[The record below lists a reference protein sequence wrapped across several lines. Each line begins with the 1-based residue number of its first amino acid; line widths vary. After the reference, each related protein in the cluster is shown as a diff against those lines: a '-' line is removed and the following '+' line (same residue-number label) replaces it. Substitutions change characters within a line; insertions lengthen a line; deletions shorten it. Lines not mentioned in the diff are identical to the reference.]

1 MAAAAAG
8 GIVQLILAQGD
19 FLTLTINYTVVAAA
33 IDQVALSVRR
43 GVGKV
48 KPEGVGGEDFV
59 SMGDIQVFTP

>member
-1 MAAAAAG
+1 M
-8 GIVQLILAQGD
+8 
-19 FLTLTINYTVVAAA
+19 TLTINYTVVAAA